1 MIERAVAHAGSAAA
15 RNENAEG
22 TLDDYPL
29 LRSTY
34 YGRGHSE
41 RVIPLT
47 EDGLRGARAPRS
59 VARLAINNLGLVQD
73 QDHSQAD
80 IEAALRREVPALLA
94 QAPRVN
100 TVDGMK
106 HKIAIESAVVW
117 VWDESKEIAFDEQV
131 FRHLHGDGQPLI
143 ETLLDRPLLGLP
155 YIDEK
160 MYGRQGLSK
169 IACMDLTDRGGCVVA
184 QIVETVM
191 EVRKVA
197 KAGAR
202 KVVRTLAFKSESLA
216 SLLSRSWQNSTS
228 FSPSFSQEK
237 KSTRT
242 ILRRD

>member
-106 HKIAIESAVVW
+106 HKIAIESAIVW
-117 VWDESKEIAFDEQV
+117 VWDESKEITFDEQV

-169 IACMDLTDRGGCVVA
+169 IACVDLTDRGGCVVA

-191 EVRKVA
+191 ELGRSLNRA
-197 KAGAR
+197 LETQ
-202 KVVRTLAFKSESLA
+202 RTLASKSESLA